1 MPRRPQEHLDARRRQ
16 ILDAARRCFIRN
28 GFHATS
34 MQDVLAEA
42 ELSVGAV
49 YRYFKGKDDIIAAI
63 AAEAIA
69 EVASAF
75 AAHDTDE
82 LPQLDDI
89 VDLVLAVEKPPL
101 AGSPESARLLVQI
114 WSEALRSPALAT
126 QLTDVMAA
134 TRRVRIGRVDAGVP
148 LDLNT
153 QLPDSVSQ
161 QLGGLPLGDA
171 QVHRERRVHRRRV
184 QLGQQRGALVEVQ
197 RSQRDAALDRGCG
210 DPHVVQQLERA
221 CHHGDRAAF
230 LDFLR
235 AGVDYAGSHPM
246 PGQLGRQYQAGRP
259 GAHDEYLVVAVHSHL
274 LK

>member
-75 AAHDTDE
+75 AAYDTDD
-82 LPQLDDI
+82 LPRLDDI

-134 TRRVRIGRVDAGVP
+134 TRGVI
-148 LDLNT
+148 
-153 QLPDSVSQ
+153 
-161 QLGGLPLGDA
+161 GGLVTRYQDRGLLPADVPA
-171 QVHRERRVHRRRV
+171 DQVADV
-184 QLGQQRGALVEVQ
+184 LIALVDGFMVQ
-197 RSQRDAALDRGCG
+197 RAVHGHA
-210 DPHVVQQLERA
+210 DPV
-221 CHHGDRAAF
+221 AF
-230 LDFLR
+230 RNGLR
-235 AGVDYAGSHPM
+235 ALMSTPT
-246 PGQLGRQYQAGRP
+246 
-259 GAHDEYLVVAVHSHL
+259 S
-274 LK
+274 